1 MEKYNIISEIGRG
14 AFGIVRKAQNK
25 ETKEIVAIKQMLQE
39 YETWDE
45 CINLRELK
53 SLRKLTHVNI
63 IKLKEVFRVKK
74 QLSFVFEYVEKNIY
88 KLYENAKQEGAT
100 SLPENTIKSIV
111 YQVASALSYMHKHG
125 FFHRDLKPENLLISS
140 DGIVKLIDFGL
151 AREVRSRPPY
161 TDYVSTR
168 WYRAPEILLRS
179 THYNSPVDIFALGCI
194 MAELYLMKPLFNG
207 SSEIDQIQKIT
218 SVLGTPQKQDWP
230 DGFILASTKYYT
242 FPQYPAIPLSQVIPN
257 CPPDALN
264 LISEMLKWDPQKR
277 ITAAKILQHPYFSN
291 VELPEELTAEN
302 NSNQMIQSSNQPAT
316 LIGGTSSNNTDSVW
330 NQGGNNS
337 SNSNNNA
344 NLNQFQANNNQNVP
358 SNSRLGGHA
367 NTANQNSSQFGLGG
381 INSTSSYHLGN
392 YNNHQR
398 QLSPQTNYDNATLNP
413 NKHGHFHYQS
423 SSPDNRYTQSNNQ
436 RSQTDLIGLKNN
448 FELNQQLQ
456 KQQQF
461 SNQNQ
466 NYASKKQFDP
476 IYEFINN
483 DVRSINN
490 PNTGSISTTNN
501 INSIT
506 SNNNSSSNNNN
517 IGGSTINPIEKG
529 SRFSMP
535 QGISSKNRIDD
546 EIEDMEQEIL
556 GTYLPTGGNISR
568 VRNNNNNNNN
578 SNTLS
583 SNNNNS
589 TLFGNNSNQE
599 NVASMFSNQRGGN
612 RERND
617 RLKDNTI
624 SNQDSNALGY
634 VPSVIARQP
643 ANLDIYKFDP
653 KPQGNTYNPS
663 FAANNNINNGSK
675 INNDIYN
682 FDNVIAN
689 NRKIQL
695 PQ

>member
-14 AFGIVRKAQNK
+14 AFGIVKKAQNK

-88 KLYENAKQEGAT
+88 KLYENAKQDGAT

-111 YQVASALSYMHKHG
+111 YQIASALSYMHKHG

-277 ITAAKILQHPYFSN
+277 ITASKILQHPYFSN
-291 VELPEELTAEN
+291 VELPEELAAEN
-302 NSNQMIQSSNQPAT
+302 NSNQMVQSSNQPAT
-316 LIGGTSSNNTDSVW
+316 LISGTSSNIAESAW

-337 SNSNNNA
+337 SNNNSNP
-344 NLNQFQANNNQNVP
+344 NQFQGNLNTNQTLPTNY
-358 SNSRLGGHA
+358 RLGGQS
-367 NTANQNSSQFGLGG
+367 NTANQNPSQYGLSS
-381 INSTSSYHLGN
+381 INSTSSYQLGN

-398 QLSPQTNYDNATLNP
+398 QLSPQANYDNNSLNVN

-423 SSPDNRYTQSNNQ
+423 SSPDNRYTQQNNQ

-466 NYASKKQFDP
+466 NYTSKKQFDP
-476 IYEFINN
+476 IYEFLNN
-483 DVRSINN
+483 DVKSINN
-490 PNTGSISTTNN
+490 PNAGQISTTNN

-506 SNNNSSSNNNN
+506 GNNSSNSNNL
-517 IGGSTINPIEKG
+517 GGSNINPIEKG

-535 QGISSKNRIDD
+535 QGISSKNKIDD

-556 GTYLPTGGNISR
+556 GTYLPTGGNVSR
-568 VRNNNNNNNN
+568 VRNSNNNNNGF
-578 SNTLS
+578 SQ
-583 SNNNNS
+583 NNNGS

-599 NVASMFSNQRGGN
+599 NVASMFSNPRGGN

-617 RLKDNTI
+617 RLKDNTT
-624 SNQDSNALGY
+624 SNQDSSVLGY
-634 VPSVIARQP
+634 VPSVMTRNQP
-643 ANLDIYKFDP
+643 ANFDIYKFDP

-663 FAANNNINNGSK
+663 FAANNNISNGSK
-675 INNDIYN
+675 VNNDIYN
-682 FDNVIAN
+682 FDNVITN